1 MMSSGSAT
9 AQEPIRVAHV
19 ITRLIL
25 GGAQE
30 NTLYT
35 AIGQHRD
42 PRFAVTLIVGV
53 DEAGEG
59 DLFAEAEAAGI
70 AMIVVPR
77 LVRPIRPLTDVR
89 ALWDLYWLMR
99 NGRFDIV
106 HTHSSKAG
114 ILGRL
119 AARLAG
125 VPIIIHTLHS
135 LVFHEYQE
143 AWKNNLYVALKRFCA
158 PLTDTLI
165 SVNDQT
171 ARGAL
176 AAGIGRPDQHVTIY
190 SGMALD
196 RFLGIAEVLPLVEA
210 KRRAGVPPGAPVVGK
225 VARFFALK
233 GHEQFLD
240 AAAAIA
246 RRRPEVT
253 FLLVGDGP
261 LRDDLEAQAR
271 RLGILDRVVFAG
283 RVPPDDVPAWIQA
296 MDVVVHTS
304 LREGLARVLPQASA
318 VGKPIVTFDMDGAP
332 EVVRD
337 GVSGFLVPPQNTDA
351 IAEKVIELLENA
363 DLRRRFGAAG
373 RSFVSERF
381 GLDTMISRITDVYC
395 AALKRRGL
403 EKGIALANHPTVRTS

>member
-1 MMSSGSAT
+1 MIVSGSAT
-9 AQEPIRVAHV
+9 AVEPVRVAHI

-42 PRFAVTLIVGV
+42 PRFAVTLVVGV

-59 DLFAEAEAAGI
+59 DLFAEARAAGL
-70 AMIVVPR
+70 AMVVVPS

-89 ALWDLYWLMR
+89 ALWDLYRFLR
-99 NGRFDIV
+99 KGRFDIV

-143 AWKNNLYVALKRFCA
+143 SWKNALYIRLKRLCA
-158 PLTDTLI
+158 PMTDTLI

-176 AAGIGRPDQHVTIY
+176 AAGIGRPEQHVTIY
-190 SGMALD
+190 SGMALE
-196 RFLGIAEVLPLVEA
+196 RFLGIGESLPVAEA
-210 KRRAGVPPGAPVVGK
+210 KRRAGVPPEAPVVGK
-225 VARFFALK
+225 VARLFALK
-233 GHEQFLD
+233 GHEQFLN

-246 RRRPEVT
+246 RRRPDAF

-261 LRDDLEAQAR
+261 LRDELEAQAR
-271 RLGILDRVVFAG
+271 RLDILDRVVFAG
-283 RVPPDDVPAWIQA
+283 RVAPEDVPAWIQA

-304 LREGLARVLPQASA
+304 LREGLARVLPQAGA

-332 EVVRD
+332 EVVRH
-337 GVSGFLVPPQNTDA
+337 GVSGFLVSPQDTDA
-351 IAEKVIELLENA
+351 IADRVAELLENA
-363 DLRRRFGAAG
+363 ELRARFGAAG
-373 RSFVSERF
+373 RSFVGDHF
-381 GLDTMISRITDVYC
+381 GLDTMIARITDVYS

-403 EKGIALANHPTVRTS
+403 GKGIVLTDHPTARTF